1 MRSIIESVLQRHQD
15 RQINLASK
23 AARKAIAEEIALVL
37 ADRGTYTEYG
47 DDEIEKEKARETWVC
62 SICGK
67 NTFEVDF
74 DYIGSGANHLGCELQ
89 ADTDNAAGVNPNDD
103 TDHYTGPDWT
113 GPGSTGSGHYER
125 YGDIPHT
132 PTDHEEAVPVT
143 KYPIPEYDLQTGQ
156 KNPLYGEFI
165 QEMDQKITQM
175 EEAIQPWQKER
186 SKLSDQLI
194 DGSDGEPR
202 YIYES
207 PDGGK
212 TIYRRPIGN
221 YDPVVKELVKS
232 PDRDISFKPEF

>member
-1 MRSIIESVLQRHQD
+1 MRRIIESVLRRHKD

-37 ADRGTYTEYG
+37 AERGTYTEYG
-47 DDEIEKEKARETWVC
+47 DDEIEKEKAREAWVC

-67 NTFEVDF
+67 NTFEVEY
-74 DYIGSGANHLGCELQ
+74 DYIGSGTNHLGCELQ
-89 ADTDNAAGVNPNDD
+89 AEADNAAGMNPNDP
-103 TDHYTGPDWT
+103 T
-113 GPGSTGSGHYER
+113 YE
-125 YGDIPHT
+125 P
-132 PTDHEEAVPVT
+132 P

-156 KNPLYGEFI
+156 KNPLYGELI